1 MRDQSSVFIAFC
13 DLLFAVLA
21 VVIVAVN
28 PKHTN
33 KAIDSPASFLIQ
45 ATWEIEHSD
54 ADIDLWVLPPPGE
67 IPVYYRN
74 REVGLTMLDQDCL
87 GKSNSIAMLA
97 DGSSV
102 VAKTCRETITQRGYV
117 PGKYDVALNLYHMND
132 EHGAQV
138 PDDARGLGVKVHV
151 EITRINPMVRQEWQ
165 GDFTLDYVKE
175 TLNLVSFELTAGHDF
190 KLVTPPA
197 EPITNRF
204 LAQ

>member
-1 MRDQSSVFIAFC
+1 
-13 DLLFAVLA
+13 
-21 VVIVAVN
+21 
-28 PKHTN
+28 
-33 KAIDSPASFLIQ
+33 
-45 ATWEIEHSD
+45 
-54 ADIDLWVLPPPGE
+54 
-67 IPVYYRN
+67 
-74 REVGLTMLDQDCL
+74 MLDQDCL

-102 VAKTCRETITQRGYV
+102 VAKTCRETITERGYV

-151 EITRINPMVRQEWQ
+151 EITRINPMVHQEWQ

-175 TLNLVSFELTAGHDF
+175 TINLVSFELTAGHDF
-190 KLVTPPA
+190 KLVSPPA